1 LCRQSIDFPF
11 RPSSPPQTVS
21 RLHPARF
28 GRPAPAS
35 DRWFASPAGCRRSPH
50 PHNHHMDSVFKILP
64 APERHALPLGRLEVD
79 EGEICMSGAVDE
91 LFGQAWFNS
100 IMTTHEFL
108 ITNAFPFLFFSFLF
122 FSFLFFS
129 FLRAT
134 THEFHSVIA
143 GLQSLMTVS

>member
-1 LCRQSIDFPF
+1 
-11 RPSSPPQTVS
+11 
-21 RLHPARF
+21 
-28 GRPAPAS
+28 
-35 DRWFASPAGCRRSPH
+35 
-50 PHNHHMDSVFKILP
+50 
-64 APERHALPLGRLEVD
+64 
-79 EGEICMSGAVDE
+79 MSGAVDE